1 MPEPATVIDMTD
13 RLPALPARVGP
24 EAAAPPTPPRVGDRT
39 TILAG
44 LTLIGVFLVGFLAW
58 AALAPLDSAAVAQ
71 GRISVEG
78 NVKTVSHLEGGIA
91 RDILVTEGAT
101 VAAGAV
107 LIRLDDTKA
116 RAALELVR
124 GREIAALATEA
135 RLVAE
140 RDGQAEIA
148 FPSRLLGELADAKV
162 RQAIVGQASI
172 FAARRG
178 ELEQQTAIFD
188 KRVAVL
194 QEEIAGLEGEIKAA
208 NRQLELLREELADQE
223 ELFGKGL
230 ARKST
235 VFALRRRT
243 AEIEGARSRNTG
255 AIARAR
261 QQIGETGLRI
271 AELKAARTKEVVE
284 EVRQVQSE
292 LNDLAERR
300 AAAEDVLKR
309 TEIVAATDGTVVGL
323 KVHTPGGVIPA
334 GGPLMDI
341 VPSNDRLVVEA
352 RVDPSDIDA
361 VQAGLDAEVRLTAF
375 NARKTKPV
383 AGKVVSVSADRL
395 NDERSGAAYYLARI
409 ELTGDLREA
418 LDGAPLKP
426 GMPAEVMIR
435 TGSRTALGYLF
446 KPISAS
452 LNRAFREK

>member
-1 MPEPATVIDMTD
+1 MAVPATVVDVSD
-13 RLPALPARVGP
+13 RLPAMPTRGTP
-24 EAAAPPTPPRVGDRT
+24 EAPSPRPPGVGDRT
-39 TILAG
+39 TIIAG
-44 LTLIGVFLVGFLAW
+44 LALIGVFLAGFLVW
-58 AALAPLDSAAVAQ
+58 AAFAPLDSAAVAP
-71 GRISVEG
+71 GRVSVEG
-78 NVKTVSHLEGGIA
+78 NRKTISHLEGGIV
-91 RDILVTEGAT
+91 RDILVREGAS
-101 VAAGAV
+101 VSAGAL

-116 RAALELVR
+116 RASLELVR

-135 RLVAE
+135 RLTAE
-140 RDGQAEIA
+140 RDGNDTIAYPERLRAEM
-148 FPSRLLGELADAKV
+148 ADPKV
-162 RQAIVGQASI
+162 REIVAGQNSI

-178 ELEQQTAIFD
+178 ELEQQIAILE

-194 QEEIAGLEGEIKAA
+194 KEEIGGLKGEIGAA
-208 NRQLELLREELADQE
+208 NRQLALLDEELADQE
-223 ELFGKGL
+223 ELFDKGL

-235 VFALRRRT
+235 VFGLRRRT

-255 AIARAR
+255 AIARAH

-284 EVRQVQSE
+284 ELRQVQAE
-292 LNDLAERR
+292 LYDLAERR

-383 AGKVVSVSADRL
+383 AGTVVSVSADRL

-435 TGSRTALGYLF
+435 TGSRTALEYLF

>member
-223 ELFGKGL
+223 EPR
-230 ARKST
+230 ASPASRPSSR
-235 VFALRRRT
+235 FA
-243 AEIEGARSRNTG
+243 AAPPRSR
-255 AIARAR
+255 A
-261 QQIGETGLRI
+261 
-271 AELKAARTKEVVE
+271 
-284 EVRQVQSE
+284 
-292 LNDLAERR
+292 R
-300 AAAEDVLKR
+300 AAA
-309 TEIVAATDGTVVGL
+309 
-323 KVHTPGGVIPA
+323 TPARSPA
-334 GGPLMDI
+334 PASRSARRACASPSSRPRGPRR
-341 VPSNDRLVVEA
+341 SSRRSA
-352 RVDPSDIDA
+352 RCS
-361 VQAGLDAEVRLTAF
+361 
-375 NARKTKPV
+375 
-383 AGKVVSVSADRL
+383 
-395 NDERSGAAYYLARI
+395 RS
-409 ELTGDLREA
+409 
-418 LDGAPLKP
+418 
-426 GMPAEVMIR
+426 
-435 TGSRTALGYLF
+435 
-446 KPISAS
+446 
-452 LNRAFREK
+452 